1 METNQKYPSDMT
13 DAEWAVLEALLP
25 PEPKR
30 GRRRKYAHRAMLNA
44 IFYVLRSGCAWR
56 MLPLEYPKWQAVYA
70 YLRLLERNGTAQRIL
85 DELRR
90 QERERQGRSAEPTT
104 LVVDS
109 QSVKTTEKGGS
120 AAGTDTST
128 SRDASAFFWSIP

>member
-13 DAEWAVLEALLP
+13 DAAWAALEALLP

-30 GRRRKYAHRAMLNA
+30 GRRRKYSHREMLNA

-70 YLRLLERNGTAQRIL
+70 YLRILERNGTAQRVL

-90 QERERQGRSAEPTT
+90 QERERQGHNAEPTT

-120 AAGTDTST
+120 AVGTDTST
-128 SRDASAFFWSIP
+128 SRDANAFSWSIP

>member
-1 METNQKYPSDMT
+1 MEENQKYPSDLT
-13 DAEWAVLEALLP
+13 DAEWAVVEPLLP

-30 GRRRKYAHRAMLNA
+30 GRHRKYSHREMLNA

-56 MLPLEYPKWQAVYA
+56 MLPLEYPKWKAVYA
-70 YLRLLERNGTAQRIL
+70 YLRTLERNGAAQRIM

-90 QERERQGRSAEPTT
+90 QERLRQGRNAEPTT

-120 AAGTDTST
+120 TVRTVTST
-128 SRDASAFFWSIP
+128 SRGENAPSS